1 MNFNKKDSLANAVG
15 LVLQQEALKGGQKKL
30 DKNHNGKLDSQD
42 FKILRGE
49 KKVEEETDVNDMSV
63 DDLGGQKKVKRKD
76 DVGPGGD
83 FKATKVRFHA
93 GPKNESLE
101 EPLEKVLADTAPHSG
116 IIKTVM
122 GTELPDPNRDR
133 ANKEKLKMK
142 ESVSL
147 KTFKEKYEEN
157 SLYEQM
163 IQEVLSKDASAGDW
177 IHDFVHSDNPKF
189 AGKSKE
195 QRKKMALGA
204 YYAKQRN
211 EEVEQLKEFG
221 DDLPK
226 IGMTGDHPGPF
237 GVYHKHGK
245 GAEDLKIVS
254 KHKTLDSALKHVN
267 RLEKKT
273 GKQHV
278 YGNLLAHNPEHG
290 EIPKKFHEEVEQI
303 DELTGK
309 GKLSQ
314 IADYHKQK
322 SGEAKDKMEKIR
334 SSNRKLPV
342 PFELTSKISA
352 KDNEAKYHSS
362 QEKRAKALMGKG
374 VMSNILKKVKNEE
387 VEQIDELSKGTLGSY
402 VKNAARDVGASRK
415 LASDFEH
422 NAKSARKQSMK
433 DANTRL
439 SDKFKDIAD
448 KRHKEIGRAHV

>member
-1 MNFNKKDSLANAVG
+1 MLFRS
-15 LVLQQEALKGGQKKL
+15 
-30 DKNHNGKLDSQD
+30 
-42 FKILRGE
+42 
-49 KKVEEETDVNDMSV
+49 
-63 DDLGGQKKVKRKD
+63 
-76 DVGPGGD
+76 
-83 FKATKVRFHA
+83 
-93 GPKNESLE
+93 
-101 EPLEKVLADTAPHSG
+101 
-116 IIKTVM
+116 
-122 GTELPDPNRDR
+122 
-133 ANKEKLKMK
+133 
-142 ESVSL
+142 
-147 KTFKEKYEEN
+147 
-157 SLYEQM
+157 
-163 IQEVLSKDASAGDW
+163 
-177 IHDFVHSDNPKF
+177 
-189 AGKSKE
+189 
-195 QRKKMALGA
+195 
-204 YYAKQRN
+204 
-211 EEVEQLKEFG
+211 
-221 DDLPK
+221 
-226 IGMTGDHPGPF
+226 DHPGPF

-387 VEQIDELSKGTLGSY
+387 VEQIDELSKTTLGNYYNAAKQDNRDHADSRRSGDAEEAKWAKDRMVKRSTGMAAAKQRLNKEEVEQIDELSKSTLGSY
-402 VKNAARDVGASRK
+402 AKKATRDARLRFAQGKDFERISKSSRKIIPSTSKCSTIFLVPLKIGIVPVAKQSKIFSVKYNFNYGILRYFNVAGSDMRNKIGCINKNNQLVKNISLSVTNNENKASIFGNNYRTKDGTCIRDYIHLEDISKIHSKLLKIISTKNTSYLLNCGYGVGYSDRK
-415 LASDFEH
+415 S
-422 NAKSARKQSMK
+422 
-433 DANTRL
+433 TRL
-439 SDKFKDIAD
+439 NSS
-448 KRHKEIGRAHV
+448 H